1 MELGN
6 KIFNGAVWSVIEKLS
21 VQIISFVLGIVLARL
36 LNPSEYGTFGLLI
49 VFITISQVF
58 IDSGFSQALI
68 QNRKRNEHDISTVL
82 TFNII
87 VALACYLI
95 LFISAPF
102 VADFYE
108 ISELK
113 NLLRVIAIS
122 LIINS
127 LFTVPATLLT
137 IEMNFR
143 LIAKITFASTLISGV
158 LAVIS
163 AYAGLGVWALIIQV
177 LVKGAISTILFWAT
191 IKNVPKL
198 KFYTASFKKLFSFGS
213 KLLVS
218 NLLVN
223 VVNNLNAILIGKYI
237 GTKDL
242 GFYTRGTQFTDIAY
256 SVINSSIHSVL
267 LPSLSTVQDN
277 IEILLSY
284 CRTLLKM
291 IALIT
296 VPIFLCLA
304 IYSESLILVLLSD
317 KWAMAIPIMQILC
330 ISRLIIIII
339 GFSSNMLHVV
349 GRTDLSLKQ
358 EYFKIIVR
366 ILAILIA
373 LPYGIYYIAFA
384 ELIST
389 GIHFFINNYYPKKL
403 FNYGSKKQLIDIL
416 KILVSGLIMSFV
428 GYFFMK
434 LFENHI
440 LKLLITTPVVIIT
453 YLASVKLFKVKELDL
468 LLEKVKLIKN
478 PNN

>member
-6 KIFNGAVWSVIEKLS
+6 KIFKGAIWSVIEKLS
-21 VQIISFVLGIVLARL
+21 VQIISFVLGIVLARI

-68 QNRKRNEHDISTVL
+68 QNQKRNEHDISTVL

-87 VALACYLI
+87 VALICYLV
-95 LFISAPF
+95 LFVCAPF

-113 NLLRVIAIS
+113 NLLRVVAIS
-122 LIINS
+122 LIVNS
-127 LFTVPATLLT
+127 FFTVPSTLLT

-143 LIAKITFASTLISGV
+143 KIAKITFASTLISGI
-158 LAVIS
+158 LAIIA
-163 AYAGLGVWALIIQV
+163 AYIGFGVWSLVIQV
-177 LVKGAISTILFWAT
+177 LVKGIISTILFWLT
-191 IKNVPKL
+191 IDNAPKL
-198 KFYTASFKKLFSFGS
+198 KFYSASFKKLFSFGS
-213 KLLVS
+213 KLLIS

-223 VVNNLNAILIGKYI
+223 IVNNLNAILIGKYI

-256 SVINSSIHSVL
+256 SVINSSINSVL
-267 LPSLSTVQDN
+267 LPGLTTVQDN
-277 IEILLSY
+277 IKTLVIYCKTIL
-284 CRTLLKM
+284 RM
-291 IALIT
+291 IALLTI
-296 VPIFLCLA
+296 PIFLCLA
-304 IYSESLILVLLSD
+304 IYSESLILILLSE

-330 ISRLIIIII
+330 IGRIIIIII
-339 GFSSNMLHVV
+339 GVSTNMLQVI

-358 EYFKIIVR
+358 EYFKIIIRVA
-366 ILAILIA
+366 AILIA

-403 FNYGSKKQLIDIL
+403 FNYGAIDQLKDISKIIL
-416 KILVSGLIMSFV
+416 SGVIMSIT
-428 GYFFMK
+428 GYLFML
-434 LFENHI
+434 LFDNHI
-440 LKLLITTPVVIIT
+440 LKLVLTTPVVIIT
-453 YLASVKLFKVKELDL
+453 YIISIKLFKVKELDIL
-468 LLEKVKLIKN
+468 LTKLKSIQVKK
-478 PNN
+478 